1 MDNVSQQTLS
11 DKIAAQVEMRR
22 AGRRKRVHHGG
33 ALCSKCL
40 VQQPISGNRY
50 CRECH
55 NAASRASYQ
64 RKKGMVRRTSFGLT
78 DGPAI
83 VPTECAR
90 SESSPSTLGSADEQN
105 CVLDAQDCY
114 ASAQ

>member
-1 MDNVSQQTLS
+1 MNDVSQQTVS

-40 VQQPISGNRY
+40 ARPPIANNRY

-55 NAASRASYQ
+55 NAAALASYH
-64 RKKGMVRRTSFGLT
+64 RKKGIALT
-78 DGPAI
+78 VEA
-83 VPTECAR
+83 A
-90 SESSPSTLGSADEQN
+90 
-105 CVLDAQDCY
+105 VLDR
-114 ASAQ
+114 SAVLSERPELA